1 MNISPQTRRYISGL
15 DYLHNGC
22 TPPII
27 HRDIKSSNILL
38 TSDFTAKIADFGLS
52 RAFKTDNL
60 THVTT
65 KIAGTPGYLDLDDWR
80 ADGEKSGKK
89 SGSLPLPHKER
100 DIKSILVLYFPK
112 EYLMTKEAF
121 KNLHIFLP

>member
-1 MNISPQTRRYISGL
+1 MEINLKICYSFSRSSVESQTIKLEPKSKYRSSSRPRYSNLYWLKNIFLSDMHQKRMNISPQTRRYILGL

-52 RAFKTDNL
+52 RAFKTDN
-60 THVTT
+60 
-65 KIAGTPGYLDLDDWR
+65 
-80 ADGEKSGKK
+80 
-89 SGSLPLPHKER
+89 
-100 DIKSILVLYFPK
+100 
-112 EYLMTKEAF
+112 
-121 KNLHIFLP
+121 